1 MRSRPA
7 GALAWVAL
15 AIALSAVVRLP
26 AAAQRREPEPNHDE
40 SKVEPY
46 TLPDPLVMLDGTK
59 VATAAQWRIRRGE
72 ILRLFETAMY
82 GRTPTTY
89 PPVRVTETKRD
100 AAALDGLAVRREL
113 TVQLTEAAD
122 GPAIH
127 LLLYIPK
134 RRAGRVPVV
143 LALNPNGNQGVA
155 TDPGITLSRA
165 WLRQRPD
172 NGAVHHRATEQSR
185 GVDARHWPLPL
196 ILSRGYGVATFYYGD
211 VFPDHRGG
219 AQHSIVPHL
228 SRSGAGGKPEDW
240 GAIGVWA
247 FGLSRAMDVLERDP
261 DVDARRVVL
270 LGHSRLGK
278 IALWAGAQD
287 ERFAVVIAINTG
299 EGGAALA
306 RRNFGETAEYISANN
321 PHWFNATY
329 RSFSSRVADM
339 PVDQHMLIALIAPR
353 PVYVASAVQD
363 RWSDPR
369 GEFLSAL
376 GASPVYRL
384 LGTDGLGATR
394 MPAVERPVM
403 TTIGYHIRP
412 GKSDVTRYDWEQFL
426 AFADRHL
433 RGRPRAAGDSVFDML
448 PHRRSP

>member
-1 MRSRPA
+1 MRSRPV
-7 GALAWVAL
+7 GALAIAAL
-15 AIALSAVVRLP
+15 AIALLAVVRLP
-26 AAAQRREPEPNHDE
+26 AAAQGRPPEPNFEE

-59 VATAAQWRIRRGE
+59 VTTAAQWRLRRAE
-72 ILRLFETAMY
+72 ILRLFEATMY

-89 PPVRVTETKRD
+89 PPVHVTETRRD
-100 AAALDGLAVRREL
+100 DAALDGRAVRREL
-113 TVQLTEAAD
+113 TVRLTEAAD
-122 GPAIH
+122 GPTMH
-127 LLLYIPK
+127 LLLYLPK
-134 RRAGRVPVV
+134 QRAGRVPVV

-165 WLRQRPD
+165 WLRQRSD
-172 NGAVHHRATEQSR
+172 NGAVRHRATEQSR
-185 GVDARHWPLPL
+185 GVDAQHWPLPL
-196 ILSRGYGVATFYYGD
+196 ILARGYGVATFYYGD
-211 VFPDHRGG
+211 VFPDHVGG
-219 AQHSIVPHL
+219 SPHSLASHL
-228 SRSGAGGKPEDW
+228 SREAGAKPEDW

-247 FGLSRAMDVLERDP
+247 FGLSRAMDVLERDA

-278 IALWAGAQD
+278 TALWAGAQD
-287 ERFAVVIAINTG
+287 ERFAVVIAINSG

-306 RRNFGETAEYISANN
+306 RRNFGETAAYVSANY

-329 RSFSSRVADM
+329 RSFSGRVADM
-339 PVDQHMLIALIAPR
+339 PVDQHMLLALIAPR

-363 RWSDPR
+363 RWSDPH

-384 LGTDGLGATR
+384 LGTDGLGADR
-394 MPAVERPVM
+394 MPGVEQPVM
-403 TTIGYHIRP
+403 TTISYHIRS

-433 RGRPRAAGDSVFDML
+433 RR
-448 PHRRSP
+448 